1 MLAIAVLVTLG
12 GVLAILLVFGHHV
25 EKQVDDRA
33 NRIEREFNQI
43 RKDIDTRLPPG
54 GAVPSATPSPT
65 ETPSPS
71 PSPSPTETAS
81 PTGTPSPSA
90 TATDTPASDSGSTTD
105 PNRTET
111 RP

>member
-71 PSPSPTETAS
+71 PSPTETAS

-90 TATDTPASDSGSTTD
+90 TATNTPASDSGSTTD